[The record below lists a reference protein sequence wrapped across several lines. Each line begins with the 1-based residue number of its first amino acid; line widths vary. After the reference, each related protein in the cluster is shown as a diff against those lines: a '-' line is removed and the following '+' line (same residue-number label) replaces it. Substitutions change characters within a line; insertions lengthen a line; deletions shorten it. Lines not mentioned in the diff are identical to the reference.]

1 MCSNSSVYHLVCAV
15 VRRKGSV
22 SVVWVYCLLPPARSR
37 RTGDC
42 RILPERRRVFRQFGG
57 ACVKQHF
64 PNCTGSGCFSS
75 VCCRWDGL
83 FCRYVCGGLKRQ
95 SETRFALLARHHK
108 LISCPTL
115 APTELVYVC
124 TVQVLFQSRRMGIA
138 PPPISFYLYCTDVIT
153 VEKRGHSP
161 PPPHWRSGL
170 RLGL

>member
-1 MCSNSSVYHLVCAV
+1 MF
-15 VRRKGSV
+15 RR
-22 SVVWVYCLLPPARSR
+22 
-37 RTGDC
+37 
-42 RILPERRRVFRQFGG
+42 FGG

-64 PNCTGSGCFSS
+64 PNCTGSDCFSS

-108 LISCPTL
+108 LISCPTM

-124 TVQVLFQSRRMGIA
+124 TVQVLFQSRRIGIA

-153 VEKRGHSP
+153 VEERGHSP
-161 PPPHWRSGL
+161 PPPSLEVRAAIGTITSLSARGRSSRGIYHSSTFY
-170 RLGL
+170 GGGVF